1 MSARPAVQKWQFTAD
16 VIKVDKSFI
25 DRIGANDGR
34 APAVIDAVLQMANR
48 LDMVPVAEGIKTGAK
63 QLTSAHAVA
72 RSVRF
77 LQPAGRWVQSPCTA

>member
-25 DRIGANDGR
+25 DRIGANDGK
-34 APAVIDAVLQMANR
+34 APAVIDAVLQMAHR
-48 LDMVPVAEGIKTGAK
+48 LDMETVAK